1 MNKETKN
8 PSIYEYLDEIE
19 SDLQALKAKYN
30 RLLQENTMLKEENEK
45 LNDMLD
51 ELECNA

>member
-1 MNKETKN
+1 MNKENKN
-8 PSIYEYLDEIE
+8 MSIYEYLEKIQD
-19 SDLQALKAKYN
+19 DLQALKAKYN